1 MVLQKKKKK
10 KERKKK
16 KSVEGQSEPAE
27 GAETC
32 EIVTEKGSPR
42 DAADRRV
49 VDSDN
54 SPSISLKKKK
64 TARSHES
71 STPAASASASAAK
84 ISPAAPRTLVE
95 GGSASEDRR
104 VKFHD
109 RVEFKYVGETPLSF
123 APTDCA
129 ELVRQIKGGRK
140 DLPAVKD
147 LIFKDASSQGDHANE
162 GSVEPTGR
170 ELGELLLQEGGIVG
184 EVVRLEDTTVASASD
199 PTTLSTSLVA
209 NEDPLVPVVETETE
223 PVNLLELSDSST
235 EEEGGEQLEK
245 TESGLV
251 GDPQNEEG
259 AVDGNDNLP
268 VQPADVIGEAS
279 DQLTAQVVE
288 GGSDH
293 VVY

>member
-1 MVLQKKKKK
+1 MKEASSAAPSETTLSGTTPREEPSRVKTPRGAVPPAPLPLVISLGPSEGPDNVDSSRGDLTLISEREIAEQSVTGGNKKRSAPDSSASAASQARSESDGPPKKKKK

-32 EIVTEKGSPR
+32 ETVIEKDLPR
-42 DAADRRV
+42 DAAARRI

-64 TARSHES
+64 IARSHES
-71 STPAASASASAAK
+71 STPAASASAAK

-95 GGSASEDRR
+95 GGSASVDRR

-147 LIFKDASSQGDHANE
+147 LIFKDAYVDAAR
-162 GSVEPTGR
+162 TKI
-170 ELGELLLQEGGIVG
+170 L
-184 EVVRLEDTTVASASD
+184 VRIT
-199 PTTLSTSLVA
+199 
-209 NEDPLVPVVETETE
+209 PLI
-223 PVNLLELSDSST
+223 LYFSCSWF
-235 EEEGGEQLEK
+235 
-245 TESGLV
+245 
-251 GDPQNEEG
+251 
-259 AVDGNDNLP
+259 
-268 VQPADVIGEAS
+268 
-279 DQLTAQVVE
+279 
-288 GGSDH
+288 
-293 VVY
+293 